1 MTAGNIVQ
9 RQLNLPPT
17 RLQLHRPSALTTPPL
32 SLKLAPSF
40 TNRQEG
46 SLLRKVR
53 KNTVRAIVVTGV
65 AVMAMCLAPA
75 LRAQDSLE
83 KLSTDFWTW
92 RAETAPFND
101 DDIPRIERPAN
112 LKQSWSAATLTK
124 QRADLTAL
132 EARYKKLDATK
143 WQVPQQVDYRLIGSA
158 IARVRWELD
167 YNKRY
172 QTDATFYVDQAMSPI
187 VQTILPIP
195 PFDKA
200 RSGNLIAS
208 VQNVPSVITDAEA
221 NLQKPCAPFAKL
233 AIESL
238 TDIRTQLWDMA
249 HDVTPQLKGDNLQ
262 ELSPAVERAAA
273 SLESYR
279 EWLKQRVATMPP
291 CSPIGRDAYSFFLKN
306 VALYPYSPD
315 QLLEIASQEWAR
327 AVSAEEIEHQ
337 RNSELP
343 ALKPYPT
350 LDDQLQA
357 TANLE
362 SAVRHFLTR
371 QELLT
376 VPLDMPHY
384 TAKPI
389 PTYLQGLGNFG
400 ELDDFTGPSRL
411 TQDAVRWTEKP
422 SLNPGYFEGASQRD
436 PRPLIVHEGVPGHYM
451 QLWLSWKN
459 PDPIRR
465 HYYDSGANEG
475 IGFYAEEM
483 MLLAGLF
490 DDSPHTREMIYNFM
504 RLRALRVEVD
514 VKLALGQMN
523 NEQAAAYLAKSVPMN
538 PKTAQAEAALF
549 ATQPGQAISYQT
561 GKIQIM
567 KFLADA
573 RAKAGDK
580 FDLKAFHD
588 FVWSNGNVPIELQ
601 RAEWFGDSPLAP
613 AAALTKAT
621 SATAHGNDEA
631 APKKKAPAAA
641 APTAAKPKPN

>member
-1 MTAGNIVQ
+1 LERKATKAIGRAV
-9 RQLNLPPT
+9 L
-17 RLQLHRPSALTTPPL
+17 ALCL
-32 SLKLAPSF
+32 
-40 TNRQEG
+40 
-46 SLLRKVR
+46 
-53 KNTVRAIVVTGV
+53 V
-65 AVMAMCLAPA
+65 ATCVAPA
-75 LRAQDSLE
+75 TRAQDSLE
-83 KLSTDFWTW
+83 KLATDFWAW

-101 DDIPRIERPAN
+101 DDIPRMERPAN
-112 LKQSWSAATLTK
+112 LKQSWSAASISK
-124 QRADLTAL
+124 QRTDLAAF
-132 EARYKKLDATK
+132 ESRYKKIDATK

-158 IARVRWELD
+158 LARVRWELD

-172 QTDATFYVDQAMSPI
+172 QSDPTFYVDQAMSPV
-187 VQTILPIP
+187 VQAILPIP
-195 PFDKA
+195 PFDKT

-208 VQNVPSVITDAEA
+208 VQNVPSVVTDAEA

-238 TDIRTQLWDMA
+238 TDIRTQLWEMA
-249 HDVTPQLKGDNLQ
+249 HEVTPQLKGDNLQ

-273 SLESYR
+273 SLENYR

-291 CSPIGRDAYSFFLKN
+291 CSPVGRDAYTFFLKN

-315 QLLEIASQEWAR
+315 QLLEMANQEWAR
-327 AVSAEEIEHQ
+327 AVSAEEIERQ
-337 RNSELP
+337 RNSEIP
-343 ALKPYPT
+343 VLKPFAS

-357 TANLE
+357 TINLE
-362 SAVRHFLTR
+362 NAVRHFLTR
-371 QELLT
+371 QGLLT

-384 TAKPI
+384 TSKPI
-389 PTYLQGLGNFG
+389 PTYLQGLSSFA

-422 SLNPGYFEGASQRD
+422 SLNPGYFEGATQRD

-475 IGFYAEEM
+475 LGFYAEEM

-490 DDSPHTREMIYNFM
+490 DDSPHSREIIYNFM

-523 NEQAAAYLAKSVPMN
+523 NEQAAAYLAKAVPMN
-538 PKTAQAEAALF
+538 PKTSQVEAAMF
-549 ATQPGQAISYQT
+549 STQPGQAISYQT

-573 RAKAGDK
+573 RIKAGDK
-580 FDLKAFHD
+580 FDLRAFHD

-601 RAEWFGDSPLAP
+601 RAEWFGDSAVAP
-613 AAALTKAT
+613 AAVVTKT
-621 SATAHGNDEA
+621 SSTNTRSNDESVSKKKAKAA
-631 APKKKAPAAA
+631 APK
-641 APTAAKPKPN
+641 PN

>member
-1 MTAGNIVQ
+1 MLATCFAVIV
-9 RQLNLPPT
+9 
-17 RLQLHRPSALTTPPL
+17 L
-32 SLKLAPSF
+32 S
-40 TNRQEG
+40 
-46 SLLRKVR
+46 
-53 KNTVRAIVVTGV
+53 
-65 AVMAMCLAPA
+65 LAPA
-75 LRAQDSLE
+75 LHAQDSLE
-83 KLSTDFWTW
+83 KLSTDFWAW

-101 DDIPRIERPAN
+101 DDIPRMERPAS
-112 LKQSWSAATLTK
+112 LKQSWSAATITK
-124 QRADLTAL
+124 QRSDLAVF

-172 QTDATFYVDQAMSPI
+172 QTDPTFYVDQAMSPV
-187 VQTILPIP
+187 VQIILPMP

-208 VQNVPSVITDAEA
+208 VQNVPAVVTDAEA

-249 HDVTPQLKGDNLQ
+249 HEVTPQLKGENLQ

-273 SLESYR
+273 SLENYR
-279 EWLKQRVATMPP
+279 EWLKQRVATLPP
-291 CSPIGRDAYSFFLKN
+291 CSPIGREAYTFFLKN

-315 QLLEIASQEWAR
+315 QLLEMASQEWAR
-327 AVSAEEIEHQ
+327 SVSAEEIEHQ
-337 RNSELP
+337 RNIELP
-343 ALKPYPT
+343 ALKPYAS
-350 LDDQLQA
+350 LDEQLQN

-362 SAVRHFLTR
+362 HAVRHFLMR
-371 QELLT
+371 QGLLT
-376 VPLDMPHY
+376 VPVDMPHY
-384 TAKPI
+384 VAKPI
-389 PTYLQGLGNFG
+389 PTYLQGLSNFG

-411 TQDAVRWTEKP
+411 SQDAVRWTEKP
-422 SLNPGYFEGASQRD
+422 SLNPGYFDGVSQRD

-465 HYYDSGANEG
+465 RYYDSGANEG

-490 DDSPHTREMIYNFM
+490 DDSPHTREIIYNFM

-538 PKTAQAEAALF
+538 PKTAQAEAAMF
-549 ATQPGQAISYQT
+549 ATQPGQAISYQA

-601 RAEWFGDSPLAP
+601 RAEWFGDSPLAS
-613 AAALTKAT
+613 AAVLTKTT
-621 SATAHGNDEA
+621 SASAHSNDTS
-631 APKKKAPAAA
+631 APKKKTPAAA
-641 APTAAKPKPN
+641 APAATAPAAPAPKPN

>member
-1 MTAGNIVQ
+1 MWRVVLSVAFA
-9 RQLNLPPT
+9 
-17 RLQLHRPSALTTPPL
+17 ALTMCV
-32 SLKLAPSF
+32 APS
-40 TNRQEG
+40 
-46 SLLRKVR
+46 
-53 KNTVRAIVVTGV
+53 
-65 AVMAMCLAPA
+65 

-92 RAETAPFND
+92 RAETAPYNNG
-101 DDIPRIERPAN
+101 DIPRLERPAN
-112 LKQSWSAATLTK
+112 LKQSWSAASMTK
-124 QRADLTAL
+124 QRADLAAF
-132 EARYKKLDATK
+132 EARYKKLDPAK
-143 WQVPQQVDYRLIGSA
+143 WQIPQQVDYRLVGSA
-158 IARVRWELD
+158 LARVRWELD

-172 QTDATFYVDQAMSPI
+172 QNDPTFYVDQAMGP
-187 VQTILPIP
+187 VLQAILPIP

-200 RSGNLIAS
+200 RSSDLIARI
-208 VQNVPSVITDAEA
+208 QNVPSVIDDGEA
-221 NLQKPCAPFAKL
+221 NLQKPCGPFATL

-238 TDIRTQLWDMA
+238 KDIRTQIWEMA

-273 SLESYR
+273 SLENYR

-291 CSPIGRDAYSFFLKN
+291 CSPIGRDAYTFFLKN
-306 VALYPYSPD
+306 IALYPYTPD
-315 QLLEIASQEWAR
+315 QLLDMSRQEWAR

-337 RNSELP
+337 RNIEAA

-350 LDDQLQA
+350 LDEQLQA

-362 SAVRHFLTR
+362 NAVRHFLTR
-371 QELLT
+371 QGLLT
-376 VPLDMPHY
+376 VPPEMPHY

-389 PTYLQGLGNFG
+389 PTYLQGLENFG
-400 ELDDFTGPSRL
+400 ELDDLTGPSRL
-411 TQDAVRWTEKP
+411 TQDSVRWTEKP
-422 SLNPGYFEGASQRD
+422 SLNPGYFEGATQRD

-465 HYYDSGANEG
+465 HYYDSGVNEG
-475 IGFYAEEM
+475 IAFYAEEM

-490 DDSPHTREMIYNFM
+490 DDSPHSREIVYNFM

-523 NEQAAAYLAKSVPMN
+523 NEQAGAYLTKAVPMN
-538 PKTAQAEAALF
+538 PKTAQAEAAMF

-588 FVWSNGNVPIELQ
+588 FVWNNGNVPIELQ

-613 AAALTKAT
+613 AAVLTKTTT
-621 SATAHGNDEA
+621 SSAHSNDDS
-631 APKKKAPAAA
+631 APKKKAPTA
-641 APTAAKPKPN
+641 APPKSN

>member
-1 MTAGNIVQ
+1 V
-9 RQLNLPPT
+9 
-17 RLQLHRPSALTTPPL
+17 RP
-32 SLKLAPSF
+32 
-40 TNRQEG
+40 EG
-46 SLLRKVR
+46 SLSRKWKKWPILAV
-53 KNTVRAIVVTGV
+53 AIV
-65 AVMAMCLAPA
+65 AIMMCLTPT

-83 KLSTDFWTW
+83 KLSTDFWAW
-92 RAETAPFND
+92 RAETAPFNN
-101 DDIPRIERPAN
+101 DDIPRMERPAN
-112 LKQSWSAATLTK
+112 LKQSWSTPSITK
-124 QRADLTAL
+124 QRADLAVF
-132 EARYKKLDATK
+132 EARYKKIDATK
-143 WQVPQQVDYRLIGSA
+143 WQVPQQVDYRLVGSA
-158 IARVRWELD
+158 LARVRWELD

-172 QTDATFYVDQAMSPI
+172 QSDPTFYVDQAMGP
-187 VQTILPIP
+187 VLQTILPIP

-200 RSGNLIAS
+200 RTGNLIAYI
-208 VQNVPSVITDAEA
+208 QNVPQIVDDAEA
-221 NLQKPCAPFAKL
+221 NLQKPCAPFATL

-238 TDIRTQLWDMA
+238 KDIRTQVWEMA
-249 HDVTPQLKGDNLQ
+249 HEVTPQLKGDNLQ

-273 SLESYR
+273 SLENYR
-279 EWLKQRVATMPP
+279 EWLKQRVTTMPP
-291 CSPIGRDAYSFFLKN
+291 CSPIGRDAYTFFLKN

-315 QLLEIASQEWAR
+315 QLLDMSRQEWAR
-327 AVSAEEIEHQ
+327 AVAAEEIEHQ
-337 RNSELP
+337 RNIE
-343 ALKPYPT
+343 AAVLKPYSS

-362 SAVRHFLTR
+362 NAVRHFLTR
-371 QELLT
+371 QGLLT
-376 VPLDMPHY
+376 IPPEMPHY

-389 PTYLQGLGNFG
+389 PTYLQGLDNFG

-411 TQDAVRWTEKP
+411 SQDSVRWTEKP
-422 SLNPGYFEGASQRD
+422 SLNAGYFEGATQRD

-459 PDPIRR
+459 ADPIRR

-490 DDSPHTREMIYNFM
+490 DDSPHSREIIYNFM

-523 NEQAAAYLAKSVPMN
+523 NEQAAVYLTKAVPMS

-567 KFLADA
+567 KFMADA
-573 RAKAGDK
+573 SVKAGDR

-601 RAEWFGDSPLAP
+601 RAEWFGDSALAP
-613 AAALTKAT
+613 AAALTKTT
-621 SATAHGNDEA
+621 SATAKEAVVPKAKAPAPA
-631 APKKKAPAAA
+631 APK
-641 APTAAKPKPN
+641 PN

>member
-1 MTAGNIVQ
+1 M
-9 RQLNLPPT
+9 
-17 RLQLHRPSALTTPPL
+17 
-32 SLKLAPSF
+32 
-40 TNRQEG
+40 
-46 SLLRKVR
+46 VR
-53 KNTVRAIVVTGV
+53 KPVWRAILAMCFV
-65 AVMAMCLAPA
+65 AMCLAPRS
-75 LRAQDSLE
+75 RAQDSLE
-83 KLSTDFWTW
+83 KLATDFWTW
-92 RAETAPFND
+92 RAENAPFNND
-101 DDIPRIERPAN
+101 DVPRMERPAG
-112 LKQSWSAATLTK
+112 LKRSWSAAAIAK
-124 QRADLTAL
+124 QHADLAAF
-132 EARYKKLDATK
+132 EARYKKIDATK

-158 IARVRWELD
+158 LARVHWELD

-172 QTDATFYVDQAMSPI
+172 QTDPTFYVDQSMAPI
-187 VQTILPIP
+187 LEAILPTP

-200 RSGNLIAS
+200 RSGDLIAR
-208 VQNVPSVITDAEA
+208 VQNVPAIIDDAEA

-238 TDIRTQLWDMA
+238 TNIRTQLWEMA
-249 HDVTPQLKGDNLQ
+249 HEVTPQLKGDNLQ

-273 SLESYR
+273 SLENYR
-279 EWLKQRVATMPP
+279 EWLKQRVTTMPP
-291 CSPIGRDAYSFFLKN
+291 CSPVGRDAYTYFLKN

-315 QLLEIASQEWAR
+315 QLLAIAQQEWAR

-337 RNSELP
+337 RDIELP
-343 ALKPYPT
+343 ALKPYAT
-350 LDDQLQA
+350 LDEQLQA
-357 TANLE
+357 TTNLE
-362 SAVRHFLTR
+362 SAVRHFLMR
-371 QELLT
+371 QGLLT

-389 PTYLQGLGNFG
+389 PTYLQGLTNFA

-411 TQDAVRWTEKP
+411 SQDAVRWTEKP
-422 SLNPGYFEGASQRD
+422 TANPGYFEGATQRD

-465 HYYDSGANEG
+465 HYYDSGSVEG

-490 DDSPHTREMIYNFM
+490 DDSPHTREIIYNFM

-523 NEQAAAYLAKSVPMN
+523 NEQAAAYLTKAVPMS
-538 PKTAQAEAALF
+538 PKTAQAEAAMF
-549 ATQPGQAISYQT
+549 STQPGQAISYQT
-561 GKIQIM
+561 GKLQIM
-567 KFLADA
+567 KFMADA
-573 RAKAGDK
+573 RVKAGDK

-613 AAALTKAT
+613 AAAPTKTT
-621 SATAHGNDEA
+621 SATAKDASSPKPKAPVAA
-631 APKKKAPAAA
+631 APK
-641 APTAAKPKPN
+641 PN

>member
-1 MTAGNIVQ
+1 
-9 RQLNLPPT
+9 LT
-17 RLQLHRPSALTTPPL
+17 RKAIW
-32 SLKLAPSF
+32 
-40 TNRQEG
+40 
-46 SLLRKVR
+46 
-53 KNTVRAIVVTGV
+53 RAILSVCCALGALSV
-65 AVMAMCLAPA
+65 APT

-83 KLSTDFWTW
+83 KLATDFWTW

-101 DDIPRIERPAN
+101 DDIPRMERPPG
-112 LKQSWSAATLTK
+112 LKESWSAASISK
-124 QRADLTAL
+124 QRTDLAAF
-132 EARYKKLDATK
+132 EARYKKIDATK

-158 IARVRWELD
+158 LARVRWELD

-172 QTDATFYVDQAMSPI
+172 QSDPTFYVDQAMAPV
-187 VQTILPIP
+187 VQALLPAP
-195 PFDKA
+195 PFDKT
-200 RSGNLIAS
+200 RSGDLIAR
-208 VQNVPSVITDAEA
+208 VQNVPAVITDAEA

-238 TDIRTQLWDMA
+238 ADIRTQLWEMA
-249 HDVTPQLKGDNLQ
+249 HEVTPQLKGDNLQ

-273 SLESYR
+273 SLENYR

-291 CSPIGRDAYSFFLKN
+291 CSPVGREAYTFFLKN

-315 QLLEIASQEWAR
+315 QLLEMANQEWAR
-327 AVSAEEIEHQ
+327 AVSAEEIERQ
-337 RNSELP
+337 RSSEIP
-343 ALKPYPT
+343 ALKPFAS
-350 LDDQLQA
+350 LDEQLQA
-357 TANLE
+357 TTNLE
-362 SAVRHFLTR
+362 NAVRHFLLR
-371 QELLT
+371 QGLLT

-384 TAKPI
+384 TVKPI
-389 PTYLQGLGNFG
+389 PTYLQGLSNFAA
-400 ELDDFTGPSRL
+400 LDDFTGPSRL
-411 TQDAVRWTEKP
+411 TQDGVRWTEKP
-422 SLNPGYFEGASQRD
+422 SPNPGYFEAATLRD

-465 HYYDSGANEG
+465 HYYDSGVNEG
-475 IGFYAEEM
+475 LGFYAEEM

-490 DDSPHTREMIYNFM
+490 DDSPHSREIIYNFM

-523 NEQAAAYLAKSVPMN
+523 NEQAAAYLAKAVPMN
-538 PKTAQAEAALF
+538 PKTAQVEAEMF

-573 RAKAGDK
+573 RVKAGDK

-601 RAEWFGDSPLAP
+601 RAEWFGDSALAP
-613 AAALTKAT
+613 AAVLTKTT
-621 SATAHGNDEA
+621 SATAKEAA
-631 APKKKAPAAA
+631 APKPKAPVVAA
-641 APTAAKPKPN
+641 PKPN

>member
-1 MTAGNIVQ
+1 
-9 RQLNLPPT
+9 
-17 RLQLHRPSALTTPPL
+17 L
-32 SLKLAPSF
+32 SLKLAHSS

-53 KNTVRAIVVTGV
+53 KTTVRAVLATAFAV
-65 AVMAMCLAPA
+65 AALCLTPP

-83 KLSTDFWTW
+83 KLSTDFWIW
-92 RAETAPFND
+92 RAATAPFND
-101 DDIPRIERPAN
+101 DDIPRMERPAN
-112 LKQSWSAATLTK
+112 LKQSWSAATITK
-124 QRADLTAL
+124 QRADLGAF
-132 EARYKKLDATK
+132 EARYKKIDATK

-158 IARVRWELD
+158 LARVRWELE

-172 QTDATFYVDQAMSPI
+172 QTDPTFYVDQAMSP
-187 VQTILPIP
+187 VLQTILPMP

-200 RSGNLIAS
+200 RSGDLIAS
-208 VQNVPSVITDAEA
+208 VQNVPAVVADAEA

-249 HDVTPQLKGDNLQ
+249 HEVTPQLKGENLQ

-279 EWLKQRVATMPP
+279 EWLKQRVATLPP
-291 CSPIGRDAYSFFLKN
+291 CSPIGREAYTFFLKN

-315 QLLEIASQEWAR
+315 QLLEMASQEWAR
-327 AVSAEEIEHQ
+327 SVSAEEIEHQ
-337 RNSELP
+337 RNVELP
-343 ALKPYPT
+343 ALKPFT
-350 LDDQLQA
+350 SLDEQLQN

-362 SAVRHFLTR
+362 HAIRHFLMR
-371 QELLT
+371 QGLLT

-384 TAKPI
+384 VAKPI
-389 PTYLQGLGNFG
+389 PTYLQGLSNFG

-411 TQDAVRWTEKP
+411 NQDSVRWTEKP
-422 SLNPGYFEGASQRD
+422 SLNPGYFEGATQRD

-483 MLLAGLF
+483 MMLAGLF
-490 DDSPHTREMIYNFM
+490 DDSPHTREIIYNFM

-549 ATQPGQAISYQT
+549 ATQPGQAISYQA

-588 FVWSNGNVPIELQ
+588 YVWSNGNVPIELQ
-601 RAEWFGDSPLAP
+601 RAEWFGDSPSAP
-613 AAALTKAT
+613 AATLSKAT
-621 SATAHGNDEA
+621 SASAHSGDTAA
-631 APKKKAPAAA
+631 VKKAPAGA
-641 APTAAKPKPN
+641 APSGTAPAAPAPKPN